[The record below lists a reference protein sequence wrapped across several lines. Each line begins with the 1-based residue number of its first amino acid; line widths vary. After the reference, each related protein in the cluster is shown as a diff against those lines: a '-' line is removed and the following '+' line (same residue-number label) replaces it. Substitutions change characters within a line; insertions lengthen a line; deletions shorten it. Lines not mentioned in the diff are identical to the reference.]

1 MTTIDTTGKVAYMYD
16 EETDTWYAISGAIN
30 TAAPYTWTSTQS
42 FNNTILVNDVLNA
55 KAGVNNFQNPTAR
68 DTAIP
73 SPINGIVCFVRQ
85 ENSGAVINQLQ
96 YYYNGVWRDHQDST
110 ALTEKTS
117 SYTLTLSDAGKTIN
131 MNVATANDLTI
142 PLNGSVPF
150 AIGQRLDII
159 QTGAGQTTIV
169 ATSGVTINSKNSNK
183 KIAARYSGAT
193 LIKLDTDTWILIG
206 DLTA

>member
-16 EETDTWYAISGAIN
+16 QETDTWYAISGAIN
-30 TAAPYTWTSTQS
+30 TAAPYTWTSTQQ
-42 FNNTILVNDVLNA
+42 FNNTILANDVLQA

-68 DTAIP
+68 NTAIP

-85 ENSGAVINQLQ
+85 EDSGEIINQIQ
-96 YYYNGVWRDHQDST
+96 YYYNGVWRSYQDST
-110 ALTEKTS
+110 DLNEKTS
-117 SYTLTLSDAGKTIN
+117 SYTLVLSDAGKTIN
-131 MNVATANDLTI
+131 MNVGTANDLTV

-150 AIGQRLDII
+150 IIGQRLDIV

-193 LIKLDTDTWILIG
+193 LIKTDTNTWLLIG

>member
-42 FNNTILVNDVLNA
+42 FNNTILANDVLNA

-85 ENSGAVINQLQ
+85 EDSGAIINQLQ
-96 YYYNGVWRDHQDST
+96 YYYNGVWRDHHDST
-110 ALTEKTS
+110 TLNSKTA
-117 SYTLTLSDAGKTIN
+117 SYTLALTDAGKTIN
-131 MNVATANDLTI
+131 MNVSVSNDLTI

-169 ATSGVTINSKNSNK
+169 PTSGVTLNSKNSNK